1 MLSKHEI
8 HQCKDCHKELPNSMQ
23 LLKHVA
29 KHHTD
34 IQSKTKDIQ
43 LEEEALEKDPLEE
56 LEAELSSLKK

>member
-1 MLSKHEI
+1 
-8 HQCKDCHKELPNSMQ
+8 MQ

-43 LEEEALEKDPLEE
+43 LEKEALAKDLLEE
-56 LEAELSSLKK
+56 LEAELSSLKKALR